1 MALERNP
8 YRLEE
13 HFNLRLRQVYLRGS
27 TPEERASMHGNL
39 LAEIDTA
46 IAQSHIE
53 CDHDALAA
61 WESARDFVRKEIK

>member
-13 HFNLRLRQVYLRGS
+13 VFNLRLRQIYLRAK
-27 TPEERASMHGNL
+27 TPEERSTMHGNL
-39 LAEIDTA
+39 LAEIDTS

-53 CDHDALAA
+53 GDHDALAA
-61 WESARDFVRKEIK
+61 WESARDFVRREIK